1 MQNDDQLFSELF
13 DVQPQAIVW
22 LKPVWSAD
30 GAQITDFEF
39 AYANEEGLRY
49 LNLTHEQL
57 KGLRFSVSPTVSQD
71 LRESFMQEMIHVY
84 QTGEKSETNIYNP
97 ALNKYARVLRVKLR
111 GGVLTVVQDR
121 TEENRMIRELEEK
134 TAQLEDARRFSDSI
148 LDASLSAIYV
158 AEAIRDAQGR
168 IDDFRFTKANKQ
180 YTRQFGYTEEELKA
194 STMIKL
200 YPSVKTT
207 GSFELLCQV
216 VETGEP
222 VDMERYYDGEGISAW
237 FHFSIVKLGEERVVV
252 TVTDVTAQKETVQQV
267 ERQKTLL
274 DNILQH
280 SPAGISVTE
289 VIRDEQG
296 NVVDGRTILA
306 NDSAIEYTGIA
317 KEDYF
322 TKTVRQIDPA
332 IFESPL
338 FQMALSTL
346 LTGKPFHTQYFF
358 EPTGQWLELSV
369 AKMDEDHLI
378 NVFMDVT
385 STKEAQL
392 RQQKLLEELQ
402 RSNTNLEE
410 FAYAASHDLKEPI
423 RKVLFFA
430 DRLKNKLK
438 DRLEEEDAR
447 LFSRLEAA
455 NQRMGGLV
463 EDLLTYSQVSQRPHM
478 LAEVD
483 LNALIGGIL
492 DDLELEIEEKKAKIH
507 IDNLATIRGHQRQ
520 LQQLFHNLL
529 GNALKYSKPDVPPK
543 ITVSCHTLA
552 GEDTGLKL
560 SPEEL
565 RHNFYVVEVSDNG
578 IGFEQADAE
587 RIFNVFQRLHG
598 KAEYAGS
605 GVGLAIA
612 RKVAQNHG
620 GYITAESAPGEGSTF
635 KVFLP
640 AAQE

>member
-1 MQNDDQLFSELF
+1 MQNDDQIFSELF

-22 LKPVWSAD
+22 MKPVCSED
-30 GAQITDFEF
+30 GGQIIDFEF
-39 AYANEEGLRY
+39 VYSNEEGLRY
-49 LNLTHEQL
+49 LNLTREQF
-57 KGLRFSVSPTVSQD
+57 KGLRLSVSPTVSDDLRQSFRQD
-71 LRESFMQEMIHVY
+71 LIRVY
-84 QTGEKSETNIYNP
+84 QTGEKSDTTVFNP
-97 ALNKYARVLRVKLR
+97 ALNKHARVLRSKLR
-111 GGVLTVVQDR
+111 GGVLNVVQDR
-121 TEENRMIRELEEK
+121 TEEYRMIRELEEK
-134 TAQLEDARRFSDSI
+134 TAQLEEARRFSDSI

-158 AEAIRDAQGR
+158 ARAIRDTRGR
-168 IDDFRFTKANKQ
+168 IQDFRFSKINKQ
-180 YTRQFGYTEEELKA
+180 YTKRFGYTEEELKA
-194 STMIKL
+194 STMVTL
-200 YPSVKTT
+200 YPSVKTS
-207 GSFELLCQV
+207 GSFEQLCRV
-216 VETGEP
+216 VESGEP
-222 VDMERYYDGEGISAW
+222 LDMERHYEGEGINAW
-237 FHFSIVKLGEERVVV
+237 FHFSIVKLGQEEVVV
-252 TVTDVTAQKETVQQV
+252 TVSDVTEQKEVAGRV

-280 SPAGISVTE
+280 SPAGISVTQ

-306 NDSAIEYTGIA
+306 NDSAVEYIGLA

-322 TKTVRQIDPA
+322 TKTVREIDPA
-332 IFESPL
+332 LFDSPL
-338 FQMALSTL
+338 YQMALATL
-346 LTGKPFHTQYFF
+346 LTGRPFHTQYFF

-438 DRLEEEDAR
+438 DRLDEDDAR
-447 LFSRLEAA
+447 LFGRLEAA

-463 EDLLTYSQVSQRPHM
+463 DDLLTYSQVSQRPHV
-478 LAEVD
+478 LGEVD
-483 LNALIGGIL
+483 LNALIQGIL
-492 DDLELEIEEKKAKIH
+492 DDLELEIEEKGAKVH
-507 IDNLATIRGHQRQ
+507 IDNLATIKGHQRQ

-529 GNALKYSKPDVPPK
+529 GNALKYSKPGVPPE
-543 ITVSCHTLA
+543 ITVRCRTMA
-552 GEDTGLKL
+552 GEETGLNL

-565 RHNFYVVEVSDNG
+565 RHDFYVIEVRDYG
-578 IGFEQADAE
+578 IGFEQSDAE

-598 KAEYAGS
+598 KTEYAGS

-620 GYITAESAPGEGSTF
+620 GYITAESAPGEGSSF

-640 AAQE
+640 SE

>member
-22 LKPVWSAD
+22 MKPVWSED
-30 GAQITDFEF
+30 GKQITDFEF
-39 AYANEEGLRY
+39 AYSNEEGLRY
-49 LNLTHEQL
+49 LNLTREQF
-57 KGLRFSVSPTVSQD
+57 KGLRLSVSPTVSDDLRGIFLQD
-71 LRESFMQEMIHVY
+71 LIRVY
-84 QTGEKSETNIYNP
+84 QTGEQSDTTVLNP
-97 ALNKYARVLRVKLR
+97 ALNKYARVLRAKLR
-111 GGVLTVVQDR
+111 GGVLNVVQDR
-121 TEENRMIRELEEK
+121 TEENRMIQELEKKTAELEEAK
-134 TAQLEDARRFSDSI
+134 RFSDSI
-148 LDASLSAIYV
+148 LDASPSVIYV
-158 AEAIRDAQGR
+158 AQTIRDTNGHIQ
-168 IDDFRFTKANKQ
+168 DFRFTKANKQ
-180 YTRQFGYTEEELKA
+180 YTKRFGYTEEELKA
-194 STMIKL
+194 SSMVTL
-200 YPSVKTT
+200 YPSVKNT
-207 GSFELLCQV
+207 GSLEQLCHV

-222 VDMERYYDGEGISAW
+222 LDMERYYEGEGIHAW
-237 FHFSIVKLGEERVVV
+237 FHYSIVKLGSEEVVV
-252 TVTDVTAQKETVQQV
+252 TVTDITEQKEVAQRV

-274 DNILQH
+274 DNILRH
-280 SPAGISVTE
+280 SPAGISVTG

-306 NDSAIEYTGIA
+306 NDSAIEYIGLA

-322 TKTVRQIDPA
+322 TKTVREIDPA
-332 IFESPL
+332 LFDSPL
-338 FQMALSTL
+338 YQMALATL

-438 DRLEEEDAR
+438 DRLDEEDAR

-455 NQRMGGLV
+455 NQRMGCLV
-463 EDLLTYSQVSQRPHM
+463 DDLLTYSQVSQRPHT
-478 LAEVD
+478 LGDVD
-483 LNALIGGIL
+483 LNGLIQGIL
-492 DDLELEIEEKKAKIH
+492 DDLELEIEEKRARVD
-507 IDNLATIRGHQRQ
+507 IDNLATIKGHQRQ

-529 GNALKYSKPDVPPK
+529 GNALKYSKPGVPPE
-543 ITVSCHTLA
+543 IMVSCRTKV
-552 GEDTGLKL
+552 GEETGLNL
-560 SPEEL
+560 LPEEL
-565 RHNFYVVEVSDNG
+565 HRQFYVIEVADNG
-578 IGFEQADAE
+578 IGFEQSDAE

-620 GYITAESAPGEGSTF
+620 GYITADSVPGEGSTF
-635 KVFLP
+635 RVFLP
-640 AAQE
+640 VD

>member
-1 MQNDDQLFSELF
+1 MQNDDQLYSELF

-22 LKPVWSAD
+22 MKPVWSED
-30 GAQITDFEF
+30 GKQITDFEF
-39 AYANEEGLRY
+39 SYANEEGLRY
-49 LNLTHEQL
+49 LNLTREQM
-57 KGLRFSVSPTVSQD
+57 KGLLLSVSPTVSEE
-71 LRESFMQEMIHVY
+71 LRASFMQEMIRVY

-97 ALNKYARVLRVKLR
+97 ALNKYARVLRAQLR

-134 TAQLEDARRFSDSI
+134 TAQLEEARRFSDSI
-148 LDASLSAIYV
+148 LDASPSVIYV
-158 AEAIRDAQGR
+158 AEAIRDPKGR
-168 IDDFRFTKANKQ
+168 IQDFRFTKSNKQ
-180 YTRQFGYTEEELKA
+180 YTRKFGYTEEELKA
-194 STMIKL
+194 STLVTL
-200 YPSVKTT
+200 YPSVKTS
-207 GSFELLCQV
+207 GSFEQLCHV
-216 VETGEP
+216 VQTGESL
-222 VDMERYYDGEGISAW
+222 DMERYYEGEGIHAW
-237 FHFSIVKLGEERVVV
+237 FHYSIVKLADEKVVV
-252 TVTDVTAQKETVQQV
+252 TVTDISDQKETVQQV
-267 ERQKTLL
+267 ERQKSLL
-274 DNILQH
+274 DNILRH

-296 NVVDGRTILA
+296 NIVDGRTVLA
-306 NDSAIEYTGIA
+306 NDSAIEYVGLP
-317 KEDYF
+317 KEDYLN
-322 TKTVRQIDPA
+322 KTVREIEPA
-332 IFESPL
+332 MFESPL
-338 FQMALSTL
+338 YQMALSTL
-346 LTGKPFHTQYFF
+346 LTGKPFHTQYYL
-358 EPTGQWLELSV
+358 EATGQWLELSV

-430 DRLKNKLK
+430 DRLKTKLK

-463 EDLLTYSQVSQRPHM
+463 DDLLTYSQVSQRPNT
-478 LAEVD
+478 LGAVD
-483 LNALIGGIL
+483 LNALIQGIL
-492 DDLELEIEEKKAKIH
+492 DDLELEIEEKEAKVH
-507 IDNLATIRGHQRQ
+507 IDNLAGIRGHQRQ
-520 LQQLFHNLL
+520 LQQLFHNLI
-529 GNALKYSKPDVPPK
+529 GNALKYSKPGVPPQ
-543 ITVSCHTLA
+543 ISVNCRTMS
-552 GEDTGLKL
+552 GEETGLKL

-565 RHNFYVVEVSDNG
+565 RRHFYVIEVRDNG
-578 IGFEQADAE
+578 IGFEQSDAE

-598 KAEYAGS
+598 KTEYAGS

-635 KVFLP
+635 TVFLP
-640 AAQE
+640 TE